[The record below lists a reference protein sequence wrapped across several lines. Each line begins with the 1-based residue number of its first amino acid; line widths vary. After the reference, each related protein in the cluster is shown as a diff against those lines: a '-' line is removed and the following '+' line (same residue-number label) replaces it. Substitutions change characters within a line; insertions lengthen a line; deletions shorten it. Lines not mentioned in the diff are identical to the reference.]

1 MIQAMLVDDHMM
13 IREGIRQLLEFGND
27 IRILAEANN
36 GFECLELLQTV
47 TPDIVLLDLNMDKKN
62 GIDTLKEIRAKKIP
76 VKVLILTVHNEIE
89 YLMRARELDADGY
102 LLKDSSSDE
111 LKKAIFTIVNGAT
124 YIQPK
129 LVPYLNAK
137 LIERDIDK
145 EKIDSMT
152 KREVEVLKKIA
163 EGMFNK
169 EIATELSISERTVKN
184 HIFNIFKKLEV
195 SDRTQ
200 AAVFAIKNK
209 LILL

>member
-27 IRILAEANN
+27 IKIIAEANN
-36 GFECLELLQTV
+36 GNECLTLLETLS
-47 TPDIVLLDLNMDKKN
+47 PDIILLDLNMEQKN
-62 GIDTLKEIRAKKIP
+62 GIDTLKEIRANKLP

-89 YLMRARELDADGY
+89 YLMKARELEADGY
-102 LLKDSSSDE
+102 LLKDSSSEE
-111 LKKAIFTIVNGAT
+111 LRKAIFTIVNGSS

-145 EKIDSMT
+145 EKIKSMT
-152 KREVEVLKKIA
+152 KREIEVLIKIA

-169 EIATELSISERTVKN
+169 EIATVLNISERTVKN